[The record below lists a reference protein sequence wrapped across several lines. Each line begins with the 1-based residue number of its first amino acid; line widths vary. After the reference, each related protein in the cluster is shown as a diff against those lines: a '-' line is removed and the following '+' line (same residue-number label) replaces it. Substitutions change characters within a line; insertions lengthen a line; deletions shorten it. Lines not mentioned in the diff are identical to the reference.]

1 MGRLA
6 REERQLREAVKRSAI
21 ATATREAELRRREAQ
36 ELSMVTALSQVPSLE
51 ERALNQAIQLSR
63 DTALED
69 EIRREA
75 RLLARWELDDRL
87 AIETSKMDEFWRTL
101 PSQLLWLKQPS
112 ALKVLLQRP
121 TWLRA

>member
-1 MGRLA
+1 M
-6 REERQLREAVKRSAI
+6 K
-21 ATATREAELRRREAQ
+21 
-36 ELSMVTALSQVPSLE
+36 ALSQIPSCK
-51 ERALNQAIQLSR
+51 ERALSSAIQLSR
-63 DTALED
+63 DTVRKDAE
-69 EIRREA
+69 RRMA
-75 RLLARWELDDRL
+75 RCLARWELDDRL

>member
-1 MGRLA
+1 MSR
-6 REERQLREAVKRSAI
+6 
-21 ATATREAELRRREAQ
+21 
-36 ELSMVTALSQVPSLE
+36 E
-51 ERALNQAIQLSR
+51 ERALSKAIQLSR
-63 DTALED
+63 DTVRKDAE
-69 EIRREA
+69 RRVA
-75 RLLARWELDDRL
+75 RRLARWELDDRL

>member
-1 MGRLA
+1 M
-6 REERQLREAVKRSAI
+6 VK
-21 ATATREAELRRREAQ
+21 
-36 ELSMVTALSQVPSLE
+36 ALSHIPSLE
-51 ERALNQAIQLSR
+51 ERALSQAIQLSR

-69 EIRREA
+69 EKRREA
-75 RLLARWELDDRL
+75 RLLARWELDTHL

-121 TWLRA
+121 VWLRARGGSERSAAPRCWAGLPADVFGIIM